1 MVLLELTATYF
12 DESLLSSLLVTPL
25 YTNGDEAEA
34 VRQNKL
40 PTIHNVKNI
49 AILLRIIILDQ
60 YSLKFKILEH
70 IADKTDFN

>member
-1 MVLLELTATYF
+1 
-12 DESLLSSLLVTPL
+12 
-25 YTNGDEAEA
+25 AEA
-34 VRQNKL
+34 VKQNKL